1 MDLMPY
7 CSASS
12 RRWRVLSA
20 TFFMNSRSCRALR
33 TGAELGSAVPQRGR
47 LEEAEQ
53 EQEVGEEARA
63 AVRRVPC
70 VAGSDPANPASSRPG
85 SEQGRQVPDVGDAQ
99 RQFGGEGA
107 GLEEAGKV
115 PAEEGAVPRRGCGE
129 RGDVARRVPSE
140 YRDVDQL
147 LGLAAEEELE
157 QCEDPP
163 HQEHDGEVLPHPRL
177 SGMSG

>member
-1 MDLMPY
+1 MRRRLISIRISILLDR
-7 CSASS
+7 SANILGGT
-12 RRWRVLSA
+12 VL
-20 TFFMNSRSCRALR
+20 
-33 TGAELGSAVPQRGR
+33 P
-47 LEEAEQ
+47 AEQ
-53 EQEVGEEARA
+53 F
-63 AVRRVPC
+63 PDF
-70 VAGSDPANPASSRPG
+70 AGSDSANPASSGPG

-157 QCEDPP
+157 QCEDSP

>member
-1 MDLMPY
+1 MTTVVSHDF
-7 CSASS
+7 ASVSDFRWHLYFILHFPSQCLS
-12 RRWRVLSA
+12 RRPHNFGGTTL
-20 TFFMNSRSCRALR
+20 
-33 TGAELGSAVPQRGR
+33 P
-47 LEEAEQ
+47 AEQ
-53 EQEVGEEARA
+53 LLDF
-63 AVRRVPC
+63 
-70 VAGSDPANPASSRPG
+70 AGSDPANPASSRPG

-99 RQFGGEGA
+99 RQLGGEGA
-107 GLEEAGKV
+107 GPEEAGKV

-147 LGLAAEEELE
+147 LGLVAEEELE